1 MIRIKLKNKTKTP
14 TMRRIIVSIISMLLC
29 LAVNTAVSQKKKI
42 IIPPDSTKLF
52 NGFTVQLDVASL
64 ASSALTNSSTY
75 STEGALQIDLK
86 HRIFPTL
93 EFGIAGANKTTTDNI
108 GYKTNGMFE
117 RIGVDFN
124 LRKRKKDA
132 KPTNNLFIAG
142 IRIGMSNFNY
152 NVTNI
157 VIPENY
163 WGTGDPINYLDQSTT
178 KIWYEIVVGVQVE
191 VFKNFYMGWSIR
203 DKNLISSDVTGAV
216 APWYIPGFGLN
227 NGTSWGL
234 NYTLGY
240 HFWPQK
246 KNVKHN
252 KVLLNQQNININK
265 K

>member
-1 MIRIKLKNKTKTP
+1 
-14 TMRRIIVSIISMLLC
+14 MRRIFVYIISLFLC
-29 LAVNTAVSQKKKI
+29 LAVSSTDAQKKKQI
-42 IIPPDSTKLF
+42 IVPPDSTRLF

-93 EFGIAGANKTTTDNI
+93 ELGVAGANKTTADNI
-108 GYKTNGMFE
+108 NYKTNGMFE

-142 IRIGMSNFNY
+142 LRLGMSNFNY
-152 NVTNI
+152 NVTNV

-163 WGTGDPINYLDQSTT
+163 WGAGDPINYMNQSST
-178 KIWYEIVVGVQVE
+178 KIWYEIVAGVQVE
-191 VFKNFYMGWSIR
+191 VFKNFYMGWTIR
-203 DKNLISSDVTGAV
+203 DKNLISSDVTGKV
-216 APWYIPGFGLN
+216 APWFIPGFGLN
-227 NGTSWGL
+227 NGTSWGF

-246 KNVKHN
+246 KNAKNN
-252 KVLLNQQNININK
+252 KVFIDQKKINK
-265 K
+265 QIINK